1 MVEIKLHTER
11 PIDALL
17 LTQLYR
23 HVGWWPNRRAEDL
36 ARVLNLGL
44 AVGAWDGEELIGF
57 ARAVSDGI
65 FRAYI
70 EDVVVHE
77 KYRGHGIGEAI
88 IAALMD
94 ELSSVET
101 VSLFCEPS
109 LVSFYSRNQFSPSR
123 SQVVMHRK

>member
-1 MVEIKLHTER
+1 MVEIKLHQER
-11 PIDALL
+11 PIEASFIV
-17 LTQLYR
+17 QLYK
-23 HVGWWPNRRAEDL
+23 HVGWWPNRQVQDIT
-36 ARVLNLGL
+36 RVMNLGL
-44 AVGAWDGEELIGF
+44 AVGAWDDERLVGF

-77 KYRGHGIGEAI
+77 DYRRSGIGQKLLSR
-88 IAALMD
+88 LMN
-94 ELSSVET
+94 ELSDIET

-109 LVSFYSRNQFSPSR
+109 LVPLYEKTRFKKSN

>member
-1 MVEIKLHTER
+1 MVEIKFHQER
-11 PIDALL
+11 PIEASYIV
-17 LTQLYR
+17 QLYK
-23 HVGWWPNRRAEDL
+23 HGGWWPNRQVQDIAK
-36 ARVLNLGL
+36 VLNLGL
-44 AVGAWDGEELIGF
+44 AVGAWDDERLVGF

-77 KYRGHGIGEAI
+77 DYRRSGIGQKLLSK
-88 IAALMD
+88 LMN
-94 ELSSVET
+94 ELSDIET

-109 LVSFYSRNQFSPSR
+109 LVPLYEKTHFKKSN